1 MDSEGW
7 RWMTTVGEIV
17 PVGRDS
23 KDETRGPSRF
33 PKRTFFDAMS
43 AEESDETKTSATE
56 KNKTQN
62 MQQIYRHNTKLL
74 YYFNIM
80 GYNRQIALGLCFL

>member
-7 RWMTTVGEIV
+7 RWITTVGEIV

-33 PKRTFFDAMS
+33 PKRTFFDARS

-56 KNKTQN
+56 KNKTQICN
-62 MQQIYRHNTKLL
+62 KYTDTTQNYCIIL
-74 YYFNIM
+74 I
-80 GYNRQIALGLCFL
+80 

>member
-33 PKRTFFDAMS
+33 PKRTFFDARS

-56 KNKTQN
+56 KNKTQIRN
-62 MQQIYRHNTKLL
+62 KYTDTTQNYCIIL
-74 YYFNIM
+74 I
-80 GYNRQIALGLCFL
+80 